1 VSTTTSNPAPGIDE
15 DHTTPSRRL
24 PIGAEVQRGGV
35 LFRVWAPKRRL
46 VEVLFESR
54 PEAGPE
60 KFELEPEG
68 SGYFSGLVPGVGDGA
83 LYRYRLDGK
92 DAYPDPAS
100 RYQPEGPHGPS
111 QVVDPSLYRWGD
123 DAWKG
128 LVLEGQVIYELHLG
142 TFTAEGTWEAAA
154 RCLPRLVDLGVTAV
168 EIMPV
173 AEFPGTFG
181 WGYDGVDLFAPYH
194 GYGTPDD
201 MRRFIDLAHAL
212 GLGVILDVVY
222 NHFGPDGCYHHAFS
236 DHYLHKG
243 RPGNDWGDAINFDG
257 PECGPVREYFS
268 VNASYWI
275 SEYHLD
281 GLRLDATHAIHDD
294 SEEHILVAINR
305 QARAAAGTRAILII
319 AENEQQNIRLVRSTE
334 EGGYGLDGVWNDD
347 FHHSARVALTGRA
360 EAYYCDFQGT
370 PQELISAVKWGY
382 LFQGQVCK
390 WQRKIRGSST
400 FGVPAAHFITYLENH
415 DQVANSPLGL
425 RLRDMTSPGQYRALV
440 ALWLLAPQTPMLFQ
454 GQELGSSRPFLFF
467 YDHSQPLADQ
477 IREGRREELA
487 GIRSTTHPELRGYQL
502 DPAARTTFQA
512 SKLEQPDGYD
522 KHPAYALFR
531 DLLRLRREDPIIR
544 AHQSEAIHGAVL
556 GPEAFALRYFG
567 ESGNCR
573 LLLINLGRDL
583 YPTPNSEPLLA
594 PPPGKDWSVLWFSEH
609 PRYGGSSIPP
619 LEPGEP
625 WRTPGHC
632 AVVLAPIPASPRPEE
647 PQLGSADG
655 DDHDVHPAI
664 LRKRR
669 DG

>member
-1 VSTTTSNPAPGIDE
+1 MSTTTSNPAPGIDE
-15 DHTTPSRRL
+15 DHTAPSRRL

-35 LFRVWAPKRRL
+35 HFRVWAPKRRL

-68 SGYFSGLVPGVGDGA
+68 NGYFSGLVPGVGDGTR
-83 LYRYRLDGK
+83 YRYRLDGR

-154 RCLPRLVDLGVTAV
+154 GCLPRLVDLGVTAV

-173 AEFPGTFG
+173 AEFAGTFG

-201 MRRFIDLAHAL
+201 MRRFIDRAHAL

-236 DHYLHKG
+236 DHYLHKA

-257 PECGPVREYFS
+257 PECGPVREYFA
-268 VNASYWI
+268 VNAGYWI

-294 SEEHILVAINR
+294 FEEHILVAINR
-305 QARAAAGTRAILII
+305 QARAAAGARSILIV

-400 FGVPAAHFITYLENH
+400 FGVPAARFVTYLENH

-477 IREGRREELA
+477 VREGRREELA
-487 GIRSTTHPELRGYQL
+487 GIRSTTHPELRDYQL
-502 DPAARTTFQA
+502 DPAARTTFLA

-531 DLLRLRREDPIIR
+531 DLLRLRREDPIFR
-544 AHQSEAIHGAVL
+544 AHRSEAIHGAVL

-567 ESGNCR
+567 EGEDCR

-619 LEPGEP
+619 LDPGQP
-625 WRTPGHC
+625 WRTPGHST
-632 AVVLAPIPASPRPEE
+632 VVLAPITAPPRSEE
-647 PQLGSADG
+647 PQMGSADG
-655 DDHDVHPAI
+655 DDYDVHPAI
-664 LRKRR
+664 RPKHR